1 MIRVWVLPVLAL
13 ICAVL
18 WGAIRLVMRVP
29 VRRVTAEAL
38 FAGYLGA
45 MLYVVF
51 FLPLPVRPN
60 ETRLA
65 SDAINLVPTHTVV
78 RIFKHFHQFLVLQVI
93 GNVVMFVPLGFFLPL
108 LSTRNRR
115 FARTATIGLAVSV
128 GIELVQLAMLLT
140 LNLRRSVDVDDVIL
154 NVTGACCGY
163 LIWRGAYALTR
174 PRFSAFANPQTTSAK
189 QIGNRLSL

>member
-1 MIRVWVLPVLAL
+1 MLRVWVLPVLAL
-13 ICAVL
+13 ICALL
-18 WGAIRLVMRVP
+18 WGAVRLVMRVP
-29 VRRVTAEAL
+29 VRRVTVEAL

-60 ETRLA
+60 DTRLV

-78 RIFKHFHQFLVLQVI
+78 RILHHFHRFFVLQII
-93 GNVVMFVPLGFFLPL
+93 GNVIMFVPLGFFLPL

-154 NVTGACCGY
+154 NLTGACCGY
-163 LIWRGAYALTR
+163 VMWRGAYALMR
-174 PRFSAFANPQTTSAK
+174 PSAQTARVVEDTV
-189 QIGNRLSL
+189 